1 MQPSSIRELP
11 RFIQRQSLFPMI
23 LLLAVSLLW
32 AFSFGII
39 KTMLVGLPS
48 PAVAVIRL
56 GFALMVFA
64 PFLRPRS
71 IAKRTA
77 AWLAGIGA
85 IQFGVMYLLYLQAF
99 QRLQAH
105 EVALFTI
112 LTPLYVALLDGAL
125 ENRLAPRHAAAALL
139 SAVGAGVLVWGG
151 VGTPNFIIGF
161 FIVQGANLCFAAGQ
175 IAYKRTRPAL
185 PQLSDTHL
193 FAWLTVG
200 AFLATALAAG
210 PLVKWADFAPTALQW
225 GVLAFLGLIASGLG
239 FFAWNLGALRVNT
252 GTLAALNNAKV
263 PLGVLVSL
271 LIFNEHARIERLIFS
286 FGLLATAVWL
296 AETGRKKT
304 AAPDGTA
311 VK

>member
-1 MQPSSIRELP
+1 ML
-11 RFIQRQSLFPMI
+11 

-32 AFSFGII
+32 AFSFGLI
-39 KTMLVGLPS
+39 KATLTDLPP

-56 GFALMVFA
+56 GFALLIFA
-64 PFLRPRS
+64 PFLRTGA

-85 IQFGVMYLLYLQAF
+85 IQFGVMYLLYMQAF

-125 ENRLAPRHAAAALL
+125 ENRLELRHAAAALL

-185 PQLSDTHL
+185 PHLNDAHL
-193 FAWLTVG
+193 FAWLIVG
-200 AFLATALAAG
+200 AFAATALAAA
-210 PLVKWADFAPTALQW
+210 PLVKWSVFAPTALQW

-239 FFAWNLGALRVNT
+239 FFAWNLGALRVNI

-263 PLGVLVSL
+263 PLAVLVSL
-271 LIFNEHARIERLIFS
+271 VVFKERAHLGRLVVAFV
-286 FGLLATAVWL
+286 LLAAAVWI
-296 AETGRKKT
+296 ARPDSKKT
-304 AAPDGTA
+304 AAPEETA
-311 VK
+311 G

>member
-1 MQPSSIRELP
+1 MP
-11 RFIQRQSLFPMI
+11 

-32 AFSFGII
+32 AFSFGLI
-39 KTMLVGLPS
+39 KTYLVDLPS

-56 GFALMVFA
+56 GFAMLIFA
-64 PFLRPRS
+64 PFLRPS
-71 IAKRTA
+71 LLAKRTA
-77 AWLAGIGA
+77 GWLAGIGA

-151 VGTPNFIIGF
+151 VGTPNFIVGF
-161 FIVQGANLCFAAGQ
+161 FLVQGANLCFAAGQ
-175 IAYKRTRPAL
+175 IAYKRTRPSLAHL
-185 PQLSDTHL
+185 TDAHL
-193 FAWLTVG
+193 FSWLMAG
-200 AFLATALAAG
+200 AFAATVLAAA
-210 PLVKWADFAPTALQW
+210 PLVKWTAFAPTSFQW
-225 GVLAFLGLIASGLG
+225 LVLAFLGLVASGLG

-271 LIFNEHARIERLIFS
+271 LVFGESARPERLAIS
-286 FGLLATAVWL
+286 FALLAAAVWL
-296 AETGRKKT
+296 AESGAKKSSDPAPTRGR
-304 AAPDGTA
+304 
-311 VK
+311 

>member
-1 MQPSSIRELP
+1 LTTPIRLESCFAML
-11 RFIQRQSLFPMI
+11 I
-23 LLLAVSLLW
+23 LLAVSLLW

-39 KTMLVGLPS
+39 KTALADLPS

-56 GFALMVFA
+56 GFALLIFI
-64 PFLRPRS
+64 PFLRPS
-71 IAKRTA
+71 LIAKRTA

-125 ENRLAPRHAAAALL
+125 ENRLAPRHAAAAGL
-139 SAVGAGVLVWGG
+139 SVLGAGVLAWGG

-161 FIVQGANLCFAAGQ
+161 FVVQGANFCFATGQ
-175 IAYKRTRPAL
+175 VAYKRTRPAL
-185 PQLSDTHL
+185 PDLGDTHL
-193 FAWLTVG
+193 FAWLMVG
-200 AFLATALAAG
+200 AFLVTALAAG
-210 PLVKWADFAPTALQW
+210 PLVNWPDFSPTSFQW
-225 GVLAFLGLIASGLG
+225 GVLAFLGLVASGLG

-271 LIFNEHARIERLIFS
+271 IFFGEHAHRDRLAVS
-286 FGLLATAVWL
+286 FVLLAAAVWL
-296 AETGRKKT
+296 AESARKKP
-304 AAPDGTA
+304 AAPEETTG
-311 VK
+311 

>member
-1 MQPSSIRELP
+1 ML
-11 RFIQRQSLFPMI
+11 

-32 AFSFGII
+32 AFSFGLI
-39 KTMLVGLPS
+39 KTTLTDLPS

-56 GFALMVFA
+56 GFALLIFA
-64 PFLRPRS
+64 PFLRPTA

-161 FIVQGANLCFAAGQ
+161 LIVQGANLCFAAGQ

-185 PQLSDTHL
+185 PHLTDAHL

-210 PLVKWADFAPTALQW
+210 PLVKWSVFAPTALQW

-271 LIFNEHARIERLIFS
+271 VFFRESAHLDRLVIS
-286 FGLLATAVWL
+286 FALLAAAVWI
-296 AETGRKKT
+296 AESVQKKT
-304 AAPDGTA
+304 AVPEETTG
-311 VK
+311 